1 MAKKDINNLNITINN
16 QEEEGDSIVSVST
29 LIRKLKKYFILWL
42 VTAVVFIGIAFGYAG
57 LSTQVSKA
65 RLTALISFSFDGVEK
80 GLDPNG
86 REFDVYSVKNPA
98 VIERALTELGISMDQ
113 LEPIREGITITGRI
127 PDDALQRLNVYS
139 GLLDNT
145 TNGSI
150 SAAEKILETTYFPTQ
165 YEVYFDYNKTEL
177 TDEEAVNVMNTILN
191 TYTDYFYELY
201 GYNEAVGNALAA
213 VDYTLYDYNEAVDVF
228 SNSLVSLKNYVRE
241 LAGEDETRFRSSVTG
256 YTFDDLYQSIET
268 VEDIELDK
276 ISSFITVKN
285 ITKDKNEALAYYEY
299 RIKALGREKSQYE
312 ETLKALE
319 ASIDAYQKDQIIVF
333 GSTEDTNTQSTL
345 TSQQYDDMFA
355 QKNQLSSN
363 LARTKQLINFYKDRQ
378 ESLSNGK
385 MTATKDEINKL
396 EEDLAALNE
405 RVNDLVDLVCD
416 TSEDYYKNV
425 TFSNAYNV
433 LVPASNT
440 TSNKIARFISNAKM
454 PLVILELLG
463 IVAYFGVAFVTAIV
477 SDSRKKKQEIGKK
490 KRTDD
495 DDDADD
501 ADDGDEAETVDD
513 GGEDTEADKK
523 KKK

>member
-1 MAKKDINNLNITINN
+1 MAKKETNNLNITINN
-16 QEEEGDSIVSVST
+16 QDEESDIVVSMST
-29 LIRKLKKYFILWL
+29 LIKKLKKYFLIWL
-42 VTAVVFIGIAFGYAG
+42 VAVVVFIAMAFGYAG
-57 LSTQVSKA
+57 VSTQVTKA

-98 VIERALTELGISMDQ
+98 VIERALTELGINMDQ

-139 GLLDNT
+139 DVLNNT
-145 TNGSI
+145 SNGSI

-165 YEVYFDYNKTEL
+165 YEVYFDYNKTDL
-177 TDEEAVNVMNTILN
+177 SDEDAVNVLNTVLN

-241 LAGEDETRFRSSVTG
+241 LANEDETRFRSSVTG
-256 YTFDDLYQSIET
+256 YTFDDLYRSIET
-268 VEDIELDK
+268 VESIELDK
-276 ISSFITVKN
+276 ISSFITVNN
-285 ITKDKNEALAYYEY
+285 ITKDKDEALAYYEY

-319 ASIDAYQKDQIIVF
+319 ASIETYQKDQIIVF
-333 GSTEDTNTQSTL
+333 GNTEDTNTQSTL
-345 TSQQYDDMFA
+345 TSKQYDDMFA
-355 QKNQLSSN
+355 QKNQISTD
-363 LARTKQLINFYKDRQ
+363 LAKTKQLINFYKDRQ
-378 ESLSNGK
+378 EALSDGK
-385 MTATKDEINKL
+385 LSATSEEIAKLDE
-396 EEDLAALNE
+396 DMAALNE
-405 RVNDLVDLVCD
+405 RIGNLVDLVCD

-440 TSNKIARFISNAKM
+440 ASNKVARVIENAKM
-454 PLVILELLG
+454 PLILLEVFG
-463 IVAYFGVAFVTAIV
+463 IVVYFGVAFIAAIV
-477 SDSRKKKQEIGKK
+477 SDSRKKRQELDKK
-490 KRTDD
+490 KRKAAADD
-495 DDDADD
+495 DDE
-501 ADDGDEAETVDD
+501 DET
-513 GGEDTEADKK
+513 EDTEESESSKDKK
-523 KKK
+523 SK